1 MIKQREELINM
12 NSWKEMLE
20 QIEKELSEL
29 DKSITKTQSELNKK
43 EQELKK
49 LEEAA
54 TTFDDHKKLQ
64 SFKEEVSF
72 LQTML
77 KDLNSKRKA
86 KIDKFTPQ
94 FNTVCQ
100 GRLDNTV
107 DDIQDETMEALKK
120 LKENTINEY
129 HKIVA
134 NEEHKLKELQEEN
147 EQMRERLKKIFD
159 DDTLTEKGYVSLRS
173 SIETYG
179 FTSFYHSMKVRGL
192 EEELNKLSI

>member
-1 MIKQREELINM
+1 M
-12 NSWKEMLE
+12 NTWKEMLE

-43 EQELKK
+43 EKELDK

-54 TTFDDHKKLQ
+54 TTFDDHKNLQ
-64 SFKEEVSF
+64 SLKEEVGF

-77 KDLNSKRKA
+77 KDLNSKRNA

-107 DDIQDETMEALKK
+107 DDIQDETMEALKE
-120 LKENTINEY
+120 LKENTIHEY
-129 HKIVA
+129 HKIVS
-134 NEEHKLKELQEEN
+134 NEDRKLKELQEEN
-147 EQMRERLKKIFD
+147 EQMKARLEKIFD
-159 DDTLTEKGYVSLRS
+159 YDKLTEKGYLSLKN

-179 FTSFYHSMKVRGL
+179 FTSFYHNMKVRGL

>member
-1 MIKQREELINM
+1 M
-12 NSWKEMLE
+12 NTWKEMLE

-77 KDLNSKRKA
+77 KDLNSKRNA

-107 DDIQDETMEALKK
+107 DDIQDETMEALKE

-129 HKIVA
+129 HKIVS
-134 NEEHKLKELQEEN
+134 NEERKLKELQEEN

-179 FTSFYHSMKVRGL
+179 ATSFYHSMKVSRL
-192 EEELNKLSI
+192 ENELNDLNI